1 MMLSSLKKI
10 VKMGVNLW
18 WELQLTIASL
28 YRVVRM
34 CRKVQI
40 PYSSENYHRRLYI
53 LVNGPSLTNDIEYLY
68 DFRDNDALCVNHMA
82 NSPLYSKIKP
92 RYYAIIYPGFF
103 LEEENKK
110 GGIQTTIEH
119 IVSLT
124 DWEMELIIPSWVRRE
139 NYFVKR
145 ISQNK
150 KIRVLYINCFDFRGF
165 NCIKEILRNHQ
176 IVSFPCYNV
185 LSASLFAGI
194 CLGYKEINIL
204 GADHNY
210 HRDIRVDDNN
220 YVIRSDPHFYDDKYE
235 DIVLRWPDGRP
246 ITMHEQFQSLAN
258 AFHEYEE
265 IADYANEKSVK
276 IYNLT
281 SASGIDAF
289 EKKAK
294 GTVSM

>member
-1 MMLSSLKKI
+1 MW
-10 VKMGVNLW
+10 VHLW

-28 YRVVRM
+28 YRVVRVY
-34 CRKVQI
+34 RKVHI
-40 PYSSENYHRRLYI
+40 PYSPENCHRRLYI
-53 LVNGPSLTNDIEYLY
+53 LVNGPSLTNDIEDYLY
-68 DFRDNDALCVNHMA
+68 AFRDDDALCVNHMA

-103 LEEENKK
+103 LEEENK
-110 GGIQTTIEH
+110 GALIQTTIEH
-119 IVSLT
+119 LVSLT
-124 DWEMELIIPSWVRRE
+124 DWEMKLIIPSWVRPE
-139 NYFVKR
+139 NSFINR

-165 NCIKEILRNHQ
+165 NFIKDILRNHQ
-176 IVSFPCYNV
+176 IISFPCYNV
-185 LSASLFAGI
+185 LSTALFAGI

-210 HRDIRVDDNN
+210 HQNIRVDENN
-220 YVIRSDPHFYDDKYE
+220 YVIRSDLHFYDDKYE
-235 DIVLRWPDGRP
+235 DVVLRWPDGRP

-265 IADYANEKSVK
+265 IANYAKKKSVK

-281 SASGIDAF
+281 LTSGIDAF

-294 GTVSM
+294 GSMVKREMS